1 MDVAT
6 AHSDNIFLNT
16 LIVVLLCKVLRND
29 LDCVNI
35 LVFMYFESLILQASS
50 SIFHHK
56 SDLGKCANYYIWR
69 SASNLIMFH
78 DNTLFSVVILVQI

>member
-29 LDCVNI
+29 LHCVNI
-35 LVFMYFESLILQASS
+35 LVFMYFECLILWASA

-56 SDLGKCANYYIWR
+56 SDLGKCESYYIWR

-78 DNTLFSVVILVQI
+78 DSTLFSVVILV

>member
-6 AHSDNIFLNT
+6 AHSDNIFLST

-35 LVFMYFESLILQASS
+35 LVFMYFECLILREVLQFF
-50 SIFHHK
+50 IIK
-56 SDLGKCANYYIWR
+56 
-69 SASNLIMFH
+69 
-78 DNTLFSVVILVQI
+78 

>member
-6 AHSDNIFLNT
+6 AHSDNIFLST

-29 LDCVNI
+29 IDCVNI
-35 LVFMYFESLILQASS
+35 LVFMYFECLMLRASA

-56 SDLGKCANYYIWR
+56 
-69 SASNLIMFH
+69 
-78 DNTLFSVVILVQI
+78 VILVNVKVTTYGEVLQI

>member
-6 AHSDNIFLNT
+6 AHSDNIFVST
-16 LIVVLLCKVLRND
+16 LIVVLLWKVLRND

-35 LVFMYFESLILQASS
+35 LVFMYFECLILRASA

-56 SDLGKCANYYIWR
+56 SDLGKCESYYIWR
-69 SASNLIMFH
+69 SASNLIMFD
-78 DNTLFSVVILVQI
+78 DNTLF